1 MRQQH
6 AIGNIGDLVTALGLV
21 HVMGGDQDGEA
32 LRRARVNLVLECAP
46 RLRTDACRRLVRKK
60 ELRVRKGAGT
70 ERKPLLPAP
79 GKLARELALAGP
91 EPTALGHRRR

>member
-32 LRRARVNLVLECAP
+32 LRRERVDLVPEFPP
-46 RLRTDACRRLVRKK
+46 RLRIDACRRLVKQE
-60 ELRVRKGAGT
+60 ELWARKGAGT

-79 GKLARELALAGP
+79 GKLAPELALPAPSPQPLDHG
-91 EPTALGHRRR
+91 A